1 MYVDL
6 SSVPPGSSVLAA
18 RLVVVRANDKVSDEH
33 DSSKKPT
40 MWVVE
45 PCNRPWEE
53 YEVNAFEY
61 ARDKFWREVGGM
73 AWGGDDPDFWPTFLA
88 YGPGRGKVTDWDFTE
103 AVRFWSDGKHANHGF
118 MLHGDSNDYMIA
130 HSREAKEVRDRPAV
144 LLVYEPK

>member
-1 MYVDL
+1 
-6 SSVPPGSSVLAA
+6 
-18 RLVVVRANDKVSDEH
+18 
-33 DSSKKPT
+33 
-40 MWVVE
+40 
-45 PCNRPWEE
+45 
-53 YEVNAFEY
+53 
-61 ARDKFWREVGGM
+61 M